1 MKTVRTLMLGVAAS
15 CVLAT
20 GAMAADLTSYSAPYV
35 APTAPAYAGGY
46 GFEGFYAG
54 VVLGGFFD
62 GTSSYLTAPDT
73 SAVNVGLAVGVN
85 FYLTDS
91 VLAGV
96 EVQGGAEIGATATT
110 YDALALAKVGFAP
123 SDDYMVYAV
132 GGAGVVG
139 ASSVYAFG
147 GGVEMAMMDSIGVRG
162 EVLGLG
168 KWGAAPDSMKAT
180 VGVIWHM
187 Q

>member
-1 MKTVRTLMLGVAAS
+1 MKIVRKLMIGVAAS

-20 GAMAADLTSYSAPYV
+20 GALAADPNSYAAPYV
-35 APTAPAYAGGY
+35 APTAPAYASGY

-73 SAVNVGLAVGVN
+73 SAIDVGLVVGVN
-85 FYLTDS
+85 FYITDS
-91 VLAGV
+91 ILAGV

-110 YDALALAKVGFAP
+110 YDALALVKVGFAP
-123 SDDYMVYAV
+123 SDDYMVYGV

-147 GGVEMAMMDSIGVRG
+147 AGVEMAVMDSIGVRG
-162 EVLGLG
+162 ELLGIG
-168 KWGAAPDSMKAT
+168 NWGAAPDTMKAT
-180 VGVIWHM
+180 IGLIWHM